1 LLFQFLDNKQECYK
15 IFCQGKLFEDYKQ
28 DNLTHTWAPS
38 LHLPNKNIEFAQIWC
53 QGKTLSEVC
62 PEHLKKRF
70 TSLNN
75 KAMVYLRTF
84 YNAKVDL
91 QDVCFYDLVPEK
103 FLLDFYE
110 AKNDITRFIFETYQ
124 KPKNYEFLMELL
136 FFVKRIEQR
145 EINLDMK
152 SLAPSSDASDGISK
166 LKDCSN
172 NISYNPWGTV
182 TGRLT
187 TNKSSFPI
195 LTLNKKL
202 RGCVK
207 PQNDV
212 FVELDFNA
220 AELRVLLGLLGEEQ
234 PDNDMHT
241 WIGKNVF
248 NEKFNREEVKK
259 KVFAWLYNPKS
270 HNKKLDACL
279 NRDKLYDKY
288 YEDEEVFTPFGRVIP
303 VTRDKAVNYLIQS
316 TSSDMLLTS
325 AIKIDKM
332 LKQNKSFVS
341 FCIHDSIILD
351 MSLEDREVIEELKE
365 EFSKTMFG
373 TLRTNLSLG
382 KDFGSMEKIL

>member
-1 LLFQFLDNKQECYK
+1 MLFQFLDNKQECYK
-15 IFCQGKLFEDYKQ
+15 IFCEGKLFEDYKEE
-28 DNLTHTWAPS
+28 NLSHTWAPS
-38 LHLPNKNIEFAQIWC
+38 LHLSNKNIEFAQIWC
-53 QGKTLSEVC
+53 HGAALSEVC

-70 TSLNN
+70 ISLNN
-75 KAMVYLRTF
+75 KAKVYLQTF
-84 YNAKVDL
+84 HSAKVNL

-110 AKNDITRFIFETYQ
+110 IKNDITRFIFENYQ
-124 KPKNYEFLMELL
+124 KPKNYEFLKELT
-136 FFVKRIEQR
+136 FFLKRIEQR
-145 EINLDMK
+145 QINLDMS
-152 SLAPSSDASDGISK
+152 SLNFSADSSDGASK
-166 LKDCSN
+166 LKDCKN

-187 TNKSSFPI
+187 TNKASFPI

-234 PDNDMHT
+234 PDNDIHV

-248 NEKFNREEVKK
+248 DDKFSREKVKK

-279 NRDKLYDKY
+279 NRDKLYDEY
-288 YEDEEVFTPFGRVIP
+288 FVDEKVFTPFERTIP
-303 VTRDKAVNYLIQS
+303 VSKDKAVNYLIQS
-316 TSSDMLLTS
+316 TASDMLLTS
-325 AIKIDKM
+325 ALNVDKM
-332 LKQNKSFVS
+332 LKQKRSFVS
-341 FCIHDSIILD
+341 FCIHDSVVID
-351 MSLEDREVIEELKE
+351 MSFEDREIVESLKE
-365 EFSKTMFG
+365 TFSKTMFG
-373 TLRTNLSLG
+373 SLRTNISLG
-382 KDFGSMEKIL
+382 KDFGTMEKIL